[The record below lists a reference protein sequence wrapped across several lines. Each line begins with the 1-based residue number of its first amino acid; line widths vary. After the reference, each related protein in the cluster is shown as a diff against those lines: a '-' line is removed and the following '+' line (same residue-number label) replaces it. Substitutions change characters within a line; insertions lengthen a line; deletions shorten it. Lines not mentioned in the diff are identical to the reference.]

1 LPEER
6 VAEKLRSFIDL
17 TPKGIRQHL
26 QLNRPIYQE
35 TAAYG
40 HFGRQPTDEGHFPWE
55 KLDLIEK
62 IQKAFL

>member
-1 LPEER
+1 
-6 VAEKLRSFIDL
+6 
-17 TPKGIRQHL
+17 L